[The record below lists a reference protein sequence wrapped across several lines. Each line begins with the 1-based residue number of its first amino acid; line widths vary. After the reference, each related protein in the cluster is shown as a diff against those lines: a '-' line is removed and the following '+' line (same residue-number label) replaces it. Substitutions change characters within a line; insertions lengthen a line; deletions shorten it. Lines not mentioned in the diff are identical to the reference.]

1 MLLNAENVRNKWE
14 YVSKLPQA
22 VCAHAGASLDGNL
35 YISGGFA
42 TDGFQKGVYCYSPDE
57 DKWEPRRNLNSERG
71 LHCMV
76 GFKVRFKTL
85 NDSIKHRDSGAFV
98 RNWREQQN
106 RRLQE
111 RHSAD

>member
-1 MLLNAENVRNKWE
+1 MAVFTLSVVVITEDLCQALKNIELTSKHRFFGILTKICRNKWE

-42 TDGFQKGVYCYSPDE
+42 TDGFQKGVYCYSPD

-76 GFKVRFKTL
+76 GHKVFYFI
-85 NDSIKHRDSGAFV
+85 S
-98 RNWREQQN
+98 
-106 RRLQE
+106 
-111 RHSAD
+111 

>member
-1 MLLNAENVRNKWE
+1 MVLNAENVRNKWE

-85 NDSIKHRDSGAFV
+85 IESI
-98 RNWREQQN
+98 
-106 RRLQE
+106 
-111 RHSAD
+111 